1 MNRRDF
7 IKVSAAGLGTLFV
20 SGIGLNLI
28 GKNSPAA
35 DAVTKANTVSAS
47 AQTKIVVVTGSPHRN
62 GTSALLADNF
72 IKGAQS
78 KGHTVFRFNAAFE
91 DIHPCQA
98 CNACGRNGPCVLN
111 DAIEKKLMPQ
121 LLQADIIALITPLY
135 YYGMSAQLK
144 TVVDRFYSHLRELQN
159 KKSLLLATAYNSADW
174 TFDALTD
181 HYRSLVEYMHWQELG
196 TVLATGCG
204 SRSVIERTQFPQYA
218 LQLGESL

>member
-7 IKVSAAGLGTLFV
+7 IKISATGLGTLFV
-20 SGIGLNLI
+20 SGIGLNLLN
-28 GKNSPAA
+28 KNTPAA
-35 DAVTKANTVSAS
+35 DAVTEASPSAVT
-47 AQTKIVVVTGSPHRN
+47 ARNKIVVITGSPHRN

-72 IKGAQS
+72 IKGAQT
-78 KGHTVFRFNAAFE
+78 KGYSVFRFNAAFE

-98 CNACGRNGPCVLN
+98 CNSCGCSGACILD
-111 DAIEKKLMPQ
+111 DAIEKELMPQ

-144 TVVDRFYSHLRELQN
+144 TVVDRMYSHLRELHN

-174 TFDALTD
+174 TFDALVD
-181 HYRSLVEYMHWQELG
+181 HYKSLTEYMHWQELG